1 MLTER
6 SALCQTAEPWF
17 KRARGAVTL
26 PTSDDLPDGLED
38 LTPAWLTAAL
48 REGGHLGADASV
60 CEVKV
65 EPIGDG
71 VGFVGSLARL
81 RLGYAGSAPDAPRS
95 LVAKLPTRVARS
107 RAMAEFGG
115 LYEREHRFYT
125 EFAARLPMRTPR
137 LYFAAMQPGLDAAQL
152 IRRQRRIERLPYVLM
167 ALVTLLLVAFTGR
180 FRRRRYVL
188 LLEDLAF
195 AHTTDQVAG
204 CDLPTA
210 RQAVQGLARAHA
222 HHWNAPDLR
231 GRGWL
236 PVFDDQPRS
245 ILLGFKLS
253 RGAFQ
258 KRFGDA
264 LDDTQ
269 RRWLDWLDRRFL
281 ELAVQIRGAP
291 VTYCHG
297 DYRLANLF
305 HEDAGVIALD
315 WQTSVVAPGPY
326 DLAYFLTSSF
336 PNPSEAEIDELKR
349 LYHTTLCEAG
359 VQGYDAASFER
370 DYRRVL
376 PLCLGVLVLIFN
388 TLEQGD
394 PKLEE
399 LTRVWLRRLAIHM
412 RGMDPDALLGQ

>member
-1 MLTER
+1 MPASDE
-6 SALCQTAEPWF
+6 
-17 KRARGAVTL
+17 L
-26 PTSDDLPDGLED
+26 PEGLQE

-48 REGGHLGADASV
+48 REGGSLGADGSV
-60 CEVKV
+60 CDVKL

-71 VGFVGSLARL
+71 VGFVGCLARL
-81 RLGYAGSAPDAPRS
+81 HLGYAGAAPDAPRT

-107 RAMAEFGG
+107 RAMAEYAG

-125 EFAARLPMRTPR
+125 EVAPGLPMRTPR
-137 LYFAAMQPGLDAAQL
+137 LYFGAMQPGLGAAQL

-195 AHTTDQVAG
+195 ARPTDQLEG

-210 RQAVQGLARAHA
+210 RNAVQGLARAHA

-236 PVFDDQPRS
+236 PVFDEQPRGTF
-245 ILLGFKLS
+245 LGFKLS

-258 KRFGDA
+258 KRFGDS

-269 RRWLDWLDRRFL
+269 RRWLEWLDRHFL
-281 ELAVQIRGAP
+281 ELAHLTRSVP

-297 DYRLANLF
+297 DYRLANMF
-305 HEDAGVIALD
+305 HESAGVIALD
-315 WQTSVVAPGPY
+315 WQTSFVGPGPY

-336 PNPSEAEIDELKR
+336 PNPSQTQIDELKR
-349 LYHTTLCEAG
+349 LYHATLCEAG

-399 LTRVWLRRLAIHM
+399 LTRAWLQRLAFHL
-412 RGMDPDALLGQ
+412 RSVDPDSLLD